1 MMNMDYIEGLQQ
13 KTGLMLVPQAV
24 PAHIAIVMD
33 GNGRWAKQRGLERT
47 AGHRA
52 GVERVE
58 DVVMACRKLGVKHLT
73 LYAFST
79 ENWRRPLSEV
89 GALMSLLAE
98 FAASKLPKLRDNQV
112 EVRVLGDMAGLPML
126 QRAALNRLIEA
137 TANVRT
143 AEEGLILNLALNY
156 GGRAEILQAVKNA
169 AANLPPVEL
178 ANLTEDE
185 FAGWLTTAGQPEP
198 DLLIRTSG
206 EQRLS
211 NFLLWQLAYAEFYF
225 TDVLWPDFDEAELFG
240 AICAYQQ
247 RSRRFGAL

>member
-1 MMNMDYIEGLQQ
+1 MNMDYVEELQQ
-13 KTGLMLVPQAV
+13 ATGLALDVDAV
-24 PAHIAIVMD
+24 PEHIAIVMD

-58 DVVMACRKLGVKHLT
+58 DIVMASRKLGVKHLT

-79 ENWRRPLSEV
+79 ENWRRPMSEV

-98 FAASKLPKLRDNQV
+98 FATGKLPKLRDNQV
-112 EVRVLGDMAGLPML
+112 EVRVLGDLAGLPML
-126 QRAALNRLIEA
+126 QRAALSRLIDA

-143 AEEGLILNLALNY
+143 ADEGLVLNLALNY
-156 GGRAEILQAVKNA
+156 GGRAEILQAAKRA
-169 AANLPPVEL
+169 AQELSPQDL
-178 ANLTEDE
+178 ANLTEE
-185 FAGWLTTAGQPEP
+185 GLAGYLSTAGQPDP

-225 TDVLWPDFDEAELFG
+225 SEVLWPDFDDVEFFR

-247 RSRRFGAL
+247 RNRRFGAI

>member
-1 MMNMDYIEGLQQ
+1 MNMDYIEKLQNS
-13 KTGLMLVPQAV
+13 TGLMLQTDAV
-24 PAHIAIVMD
+24 PKHIAIVMD

-58 DVVMACRKLGVKHLT
+58 DIVMACRKLGVGHLT

-79 ENWRRPLSEV
+79 ENWRRPIGEV

-112 EVRVLGDMAGLPML
+112 EVRVLGDMSGLPVL
-126 QRAALNRLIEA
+126 QRAALGRLIEA
-137 TANVRT
+137 TRDVRMG
-143 AEEGLILNLALNY
+143 EDGMILNLALNY
-156 GGRAEILQAVKNA
+156 GGRAELLQAMKRA
-169 AANLPPVEL
+169 ASEL
-178 ANLTEDE
+178 SPRDMAALSEED
-185 FAGWLTTAGQPEP
+185 FAGYLSTVGQPDP

-225 TDVLWPDFDEAELFG
+225 SDVLWPDFDDIEFFR

-247 RSRRFGAL
+247 RNRRFGGV